1 VLFSHDHRG
10 TVKDCTINVDL
21 LREPAQGI
29 VVALYFVTGEMTVD
43 NGYIGPA
50 STMLES

>member
-1 VLFSHDHRG
+1 VLFSHDHRC

-21 LREPAQGI
+21 LRKPAQGI
-29 VVALYFVTGEMTVD
+29 FVALDFVSDEMAID

-50 STMLES
+50 STMLEP